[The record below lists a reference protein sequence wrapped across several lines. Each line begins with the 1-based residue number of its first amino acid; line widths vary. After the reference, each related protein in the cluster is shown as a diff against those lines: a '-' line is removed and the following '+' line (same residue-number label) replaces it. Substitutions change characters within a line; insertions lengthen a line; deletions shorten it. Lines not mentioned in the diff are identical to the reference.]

1 MGFLPKPHHL
11 HLVIRKM
18 DKSRLGDSLK
28 DNWTVLLNTV
38 KVKKNGKTQ
47 KLLQT
52 TGDWEDTKLNAM
64 WQSGLNPRTKKKNT
78 NGKIDAI
85 PQSLEFT

>member
-11 HLVIRKM
+11 HLVIRRK

-38 KVKKNGKTQ
+38 KVKKNRERLRNCYRPQET
-47 KLLQT
+47 
-52 TGDWEDTKLNAM
+52 
-64 WQSGLNPRTKKKNT
+64 
-78 NGKIDAI
+78 GKI
-85 PQSLEFT
+85 LN